1 MADTKLPTW
10 ANNDLATYSAF
21 TGLPED
27 LTSTVPK
34 KIDPQSLDAKGNP
47 KGMQFIP
54 GSDDSGEAG
63 TFKVPI
69 NTPSGWDPKVKVFA
83 NYDSAGNLTNF
94 TGSDPVFPADA
105 NGKLNKQSKFNPIWD
120 ASGKAAPV
128 QNTTKG
134 GWEGTPIAM
143 AAASMI
149 PGVAPVMAGLNAAN
163 SLAHGKFDVSTVLNG
178 LTAATGFGGNL
189 GFSADT
195 MSGLNTAKNAVSGI
209 NALKTGNLAGLASSL
224 NSFADVLP
232 AGSVE
237 ATRIL
242 GGIASLKKGDTAG
255 ALSALA
261 SLTGSPDIKI
271 ASQAS
276 SFIKSM
282 MPQSSSAQPT
292 VGFGQTAKQPDKTT
306 AGTGQTAPAATASNN
321 GVAGLQSGQ
330 TLVHPLMAKT
340 KSLKSIFG
348 EDNPYEGNNPYEGEQ
363 MYTGGSVGLPSLLR
377 S

>member
-1 MADTKLPTW
+1 MATALPTW

-21 TGLPED
+21 TGLPAD
-27 LTSTVPK
+27 LTKSAPK
-34 KIDPQSLDAKGNP
+34 KIDPSSYDAKGNP
-47 KGMQFIP
+47 KGMRFVP
-54 GSDDSGEAG
+54 GGDESDPG
-63 TFKVPI
+63 TYTVPI
-69 NTPSGWDPKVKVFA
+69 DTPAGWDPKVPLFA
-83 NYDSAGNLTNF
+83 NYDSQGNLVNF
-94 TGSDPVFPADA
+94 SGANPVFPADA
-105 NGKLNKQSKFNPIWD
+105 NGKLNGQSKFKPVWD

-128 QNTTKG
+128 QDTSKG
-134 GWEGTPIAM
+134 GWAGTPILM

-149 PGVAPVMAGLNAAN
+149 PGAAPVMAGLNAAN
-163 SLAHGKFDVSTVLNG
+163 SLAHGKLDMSTVLNG
-178 LTAATGFGGNL
+178 ITAAAGLGNQL
-189 GFSADT
+189 GFSPETIA
-195 MSGLNTAKNAVSGI
+195 GLNTAKNAASGI

-237 ATRIL
+237 ATKIL

-276 SFIKSM
+276 SLIKSM
-282 MPQSSSAQPT
+282 TPQSAPAQPT
-292 VGFGQTAKQPDKTT
+292 VGFGQTAKQPDQPTV
-306 AGTGQTAPAATASNN
+306 GFGQTAPAATPAASNN
-321 GVAGLQSGQ
+321 GVASLQSGQ

-340 KSLKSIFG
+340 KTLKSIFG
-348 EDNPYEGNNPYEGEQ
+348 EENPYEANNPYEGEQ